1 MLEELIK
8 SSTGLIWAVAKK
20 FYGVD
25 KNDLYQAGVLGV
37 VKAYQN
43 YVDDGKSKFSTYA
56 YNYIF
61 GEMYALANNKEIK
74 LNKDINRLI
83 KMIEMGKA
91 RLSQEIMKVPSNKE
105 LAQYLEMEEEKLEQ
119 ILSYANSFVSMD
131 EVCDDERSMHEV
143 LALEERVSV
152 DEKLELKNSINSLD
166 AIEKDIIKSRYY
178 EDLTQS
184 ETARKLGIT
193 QVMVSRYEKRSLTKM
208 RDYMYSRLNF
218 IHNNN
223 GEYL

>member
-105 LAQYLEMEEEKLEQ
+105 LVQYLEMEEEKLEQ

-208 RDYMYSRLNF
+208 RDYMYSR
-218 IHNNN
+218 
-223 GEYL
+223 

>member
-1 MLEELIK
+1 MLEELVK
-8 SSTGLIWAVAKK
+8 SSTGLIWMVAKK

-37 VKAYQN
+37 IKAYQN
-43 YVDDGKSKFSTYA
+43 YVDDGKCKFSTYA

-74 LNKDINRLI
+74 LNKDINRLL
-83 KMIEMGKA
+83 KMIELGKA

-131 EVCDDERSMHEV
+131 EVCDEDRSLHEV
-143 LALEERVSV
+143 IAEEESVSV
-152 DEKLELKNSINSLD
+152 DERLELKNSINSLD

-208 RDYMYSRLNF
+208 RDYMYSR
-218 IHNNN
+218 
-223 GEYL
+223 

>member
-1 MLEELIK
+1 MIEKLINECVPLVWK
-8 SSTGLIWAVAKK
+8 ISKQ

-25 KNDLYQAGVLGV
+25 KNDLYQAGILGII
-37 VKAYQN
+37 KAYQN
-43 YVDDGKSKFSTYA
+43 YKNDGTTKFSTYA

-61 GEMYALANNKEIK
+61 GEMYLVSCNKEIK
-74 LNKDINRLI
+74 LNKDINRLL
-83 KMIEMGKA
+83 KMIEMGRT
-91 RLSQEIMKVPSNKE
+91 RLSQEIMRMPSNKE
-105 LAQYLEMEEEKLEQ
+105 LAAYLEMEEEKLEQ
-119 ILSYANSFVSMD
+119 VLSYANSFVSMD

-152 DEKLELKNSINSLD
+152 DERLELKNSINSLD

-208 RDYMYSRLNF
+208 RDYMYSR
-218 IHNNN
+218 
-223 GEYL
+223 

>member
-8 SSTGLIWAVAKK
+8 SSTGLIWTVSKK

-61 GEMYALANNKEIK
+61 GEMYALANNREIK
-74 LNKDINRLI
+74 LNKDINRLL
-83 KMIEMGKA
+83 KMIEMGRT
-91 RLSQEIMKVPSNKE
+91 RLSQEIMRMPSNKE
-105 LAQYLEMEEEKLEQ
+105 LAAYLEMEEEKLEQ
-119 ILSYANSFVSMD
+119 VLSYANSFVSMD
-131 EVCDDERSMHEV
+131 EVCDEDRSLHEV
-143 LALEERVSV
+143 IAEEESVSV
-152 DEKLELKNSINSLD
+152 DERLELKNSINSLD

-208 RDYMYSRLNF
+208 RDYMYSR
-218 IHNNN
+218 
-223 GEYL
+223 

>member
-37 VKAYQN
+37 IKAYQN

-61 GEMYALANNKEIK
+61 GEMYALANNREIK
-74 LNKDINRLI
+74 LNKDINRLL

-91 RLSQEIMKVPSNKE
+91 RLSQEIMRMPSNKE
-105 LAQYLEMEEEKLEQ
+105 LAAYLEMEEEKLEQ
-119 ILSYANSFVSMD
+119 VLSYENGFVSMD
-131 EVCDDERSMHEV
+131 EVCDEERSLHEV
-143 LALEERVSV
+143 IAEEESVSV
-152 DEKLELKNSINSLD
+152 DERLELKNSINSLD

-208 RDYMYSRLNF
+208 RDYMYSR
-218 IHNNN
+218 
-223 GEYL
+223 

>member
-61 GEMYALANNKEIK
+61 GEMYALANNREIK
-74 LNKDINRLI
+74 LNKDINRLL

-208 RDYMYSRLNF
+208 RDYMYSR
-218 IHNNN
+218 
-223 GEYL
+223 

>member
-8 SSTGLIWAVAKK
+8 SSTGLIWAVAKR

-83 KMIEMGKA
+83 KMIEMGKGT
-91 RLSQEIMKVPSNKE
+91 
-105 LAQYLEMEEEKLEQ
+105 
-119 ILSYANSFVSMD
+119 
-131 EVCDDERSMHEV
+131 C
-143 LALEERVSV
+143 
-152 DEKLELKNSINSLD
+152 SIS
-166 AIEKDIIKSRYY
+166 
-178 EDLTQS
+178 
-184 ETARKLGIT
+184 
-193 QVMVSRYEKRSLTKM
+193 
-208 RDYMYSRLNF
+208 
-218 IHNNN
+218 
-223 GEYL
+223 

>member
-8 SSTGLIWAVAKK
+8 SSTGLIWMVAKH

-37 VKAYQN
+37 IKAYQN

-61 GEMYALANNKEIK
+61 GEMYSLANNREIK
-74 LNKDINRLI
+74 LNKDINRLL
-83 KMIEMGKA
+83 KMIEMGRT

-105 LAQYLEMEEEKLEQ
+105 LAAYLEMEEEKLEQ
-119 ILSYANSFVSMD
+119 VLSYANSFVSMD
-131 EVCDDERSMHEV
+131 EVCDEERSLHEV
-143 LALEERVSV
+143 IAEEESVSV
-152 DEKLELKNSINSLD
+152 DERLELKNSINSLD
-166 AIEKDIIKSRYY
+166 TIEKDIIKSRYY

-208 RDYMYSRLNF
+208 RDYMYSR
-218 IHNNN
+218 
-223 GEYL
+223 

>member
-61 GEMYALANNKEIK
+61 GEMYALANNREIK
-74 LNKDINRLI
+74 LNKDINRLL
-83 KMIEMGKA
+83 KMIEMGRT
-91 RLSQEIMKVPSNKE
+91 RLSQEIMRMPSNKE
-105 LAQYLEMEEEKLEQ
+105 LAAYLEMEEEKLEQ
-119 ILSYANSFVSMD
+119 VLSYANSFVSMD
-131 EVCDDERSMHEV
+131 EVCDEERSLHEV
-143 LALEERVSV
+143 IAEEESVSV
-152 DEKLELKNSINSLD
+152 DEKLELKNSMDSLD

-208 RDYMYSRLNF
+208 RDYMYSR
-218 IHNNN
+218 
-223 GEYL
+223 

>member
-8 SSTGLIWAVAKK
+8 SSTGLIWMVAKK

-37 VKAYQN
+37 IKAYQN

-61 GEMYALANNKEIK
+61 GEMYALANNREIK
-74 LNKDINRLI
+74 LNKDINRLL
-83 KMIEMGKA
+83 KMIELGKA
-91 RLSQEIMKVPSNKE
+91 RLSQEIMRMPSNKE
-105 LAQYLEMEEEKLEQ
+105 LAAYLEMEEEKLEQ
-119 ILSYANSFVSMD
+119 VLSYANSFVSMD
-131 EVCDDERSMHEV
+131 EVCDEERSLHEV
-143 LALEERVSV
+143 IAEEESVSV
-152 DEKLELKNSINSLD
+152 DERLELKNSINSLD
-166 AIEKDIIKSRYY
+166 SIEKDIIKSRYY

-208 RDYMYSRLNF
+208 RDYMYSR
-218 IHNNN
+218 
-223 GEYL
+223 

>member
-8 SSTGLIWAVAKK
+8 SSTGLIWMVAKK

-37 VKAYQN
+37 IKAYQN

-61 GEMYALANNKEIK
+61 GEMYALANNREIK
-74 LNKDINRLI
+74 LNKDINRLL
-83 KMIEMGKA
+83 KMIELGKA
-91 RLSQEIMKVPSNKE
+91 RLSQEIMRMPSNKE
-105 LAQYLEMEEEKLEQ
+105 LAAYLEMEEEKLEQ

-131 EVCDDERSMHEV
+131 EVCDEERSLHEV
-143 LALEERVSV
+143 IAEEESVSV

-208 RDYMYSRLNF
+208 RDYMYSR
-218 IHNNN
+218 
-223 GEYL
+223 

>member
-37 VKAYQN
+37 IKAYQN

-61 GEMYALANNKEIK
+61 GEMYALANNREIK
-74 LNKDINRLI
+74 LNKDINRLL
-83 KMIEMGKA
+83 KMIEMGRT

-105 LAQYLEMEEEKLEQ
+105 LAAYLEMEEEKLEQ
-119 ILSYANSFVSMD
+119 VLSYANSFVSMD
-131 EVCDDERSMHEV
+131 EVCDEDRSLHEV
-143 LALEERVSV
+143 IAEEESVSV
-152 DEKLELKNSINSLD
+152 DEKLELKNSMDSLD

-208 RDYMYSRLNF
+208 RDYMYSR
-218 IHNNN
+218 
-223 GEYL
+223 

>member
-1 MLEELIK
+1 MLEELVK
-8 SSTGLIWAVAKK
+8 SSTGLIWMVAKR

-37 VKAYQN
+37 IKAYQN
-43 YVDDGKSKFSTYA
+43 YKDDGKSKFSTYA

-74 LNKDINRLI
+74 LNKDINRLL
-83 KMIEMGKA
+83 KMIEMGRTK
-91 RLSQEIMKVPSNKE
+91 LSQEIMKVPSNKE
-105 LAQYLEMEEEKLEQ
+105 LAAYLEMEEEKLEQ
-119 ILSYANSFVSMD
+119 VLSYTSNFISMD
-131 EVCDDERSMHEV
+131 ETSDEERNLHEV
-143 LALEERVSV
+143 IAEEESISL
-152 DEKLELKNSINSLD
+152 DEKIELKNSINSLD
-166 AIEKDIIKSRYY
+166 TLEKDIIKSRYY

-208 RDYMYSRLNF
+208 RDYMYSR
-218 IHNNN
+218 
-223 GEYL
+223 

>member
-61 GEMYALANNKEIK
+61 GEMYALANNREIK
-74 LNKDINRLI
+74 LNKDINRLL
-83 KMIEMGKA
+83 KMIDMGRT
-91 RLSQEIMKVPSNKE
+91 RLSQEIMRMPSNKE
-105 LAQYLEMEEEKLEQ
+105 LAAYLEMEEEKLEQ
-119 ILSYANSFVSMD
+119 VLSYANSFVSMD
-131 EVCDDERSMHEV
+131 EVCDEDRSLHEV
-143 LALEERVSV
+143 IAEEESVSV
-152 DEKLELKNSINSLD
+152 DERLELKNSINSLD

-208 RDYMYSRLNF
+208 RDYMYSR
-218 IHNNN
+218 
-223 GEYL
+223 

>member
-152 DEKLELKNSINSLD
+152 DEKLELKNSMDYLD

-208 RDYMYSRLNF
+208 RDYMYSR
-218 IHNNN
+218 
-223 GEYL
+223 